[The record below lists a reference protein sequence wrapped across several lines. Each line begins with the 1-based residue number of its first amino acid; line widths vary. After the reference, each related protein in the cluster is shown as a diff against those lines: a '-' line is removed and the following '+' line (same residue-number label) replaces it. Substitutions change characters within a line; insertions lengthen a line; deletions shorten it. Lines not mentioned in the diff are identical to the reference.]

1 MIETFGTAALWLVAG
16 GLLAIGLFVLFGVL
30 LEKDYTGFTNGTD
43 LRWGS
48 GMTFAGLLI
57 AALLLSGCETAREP
71 AAEIRA
77 VEVVRPVAV
86 RPIEPKDVPAVPAP
100 LPPRPSS
107 LSAAADL
114 LASKWCE
121 AVAYFLKADPLLKT
135 SAGAPQQDLP
145 RYPECERR

>member
-1 MIETFGTAALWLVAG
+1 MIRLSEGAKVRLAALAIVMAIVA
-16 GLLAIGLFVLFGVL
+16 
-30 LEKDYTGFTNGTD
+30 
-43 LRWGS
+43 
-48 GMTFAGLLI
+48 
-57 AALLLSGCETAREP
+57 AALLLSGCETAKDP
-71 AAEIRA
+71 AAEIRT

-100 LPPRPSS
+100 LPPRPST

-135 SAGAPQQDLP
+135 SAGAPQHDLP
-145 RYPECERR
+145 RYPECESR